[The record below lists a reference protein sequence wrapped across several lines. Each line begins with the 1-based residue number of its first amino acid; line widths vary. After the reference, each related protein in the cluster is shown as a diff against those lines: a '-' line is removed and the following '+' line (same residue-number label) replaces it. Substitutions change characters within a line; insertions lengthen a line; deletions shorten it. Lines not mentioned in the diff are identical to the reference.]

1 MAGGPVPRGRG
12 TGRARSTLQ
21 SSNNNRFTKIIDF
34 KNYFAIAYGAAGGAV
49 AGDVAHAAPSATTR
63 DSTHFEII
71 FKAFTI
77 VLITA
82 RNISQEEPW
91 LGDVARMLEDNGLPG
106 HAVDDA
112 VRKWAAHDY
121 NL

>member
-1 MAGGPVPRGRG
+1 MLEDRKLETFSKSYAIIIY
-12 TGRARSTLQ
+12 
-21 SSNNNRFTKIIDF
+21 NRFYNLII
-34 KNYFAIAYGAAGGAV
+34 
-49 AGDVAHAAPSATTR
+49 R
-63 DSTHFEII
+63 
-71 FKAFTI
+71 
-77 VLITA
+77 
-82 RNISQEEPW
+82 QEEPW